1 MIDPKDLE
9 NAKKRLRSYLNPS
22 IRGPNTE
29 AILEALA
36 TGAAHLITNV
46 EAVND
51 QLYIATAQGR
61 YLDQRLGDRNITR
74 PDNVGLS
81 DDVFRALGIEI
92 SNRKQVRDL
101 ILQILRV
108 IYGEEFTRA
117 TVDATEFEP
126 YNLKDGDNLIVQYD
140 DQEPI
145 EIFFNSSQFTNINAA
160 TSQEIADSIT
170 REIRR
175 LGRIGSAIS
184 RDDGFGFFTQLISET
199 DGPSSSVKVLGGS
212 AQNKLKFP
220 QIKPTSGLATTQW
233 TFQIEP
239 GGIIRLIW
247 SGGPNP
253 SIGKVGV
260 GDYVNIFGTAF
271 DDRNKGTYTVTRV
284 QSGTVGNAFV
294 EFLNVNGVAETQLQ
308 GSTEGVLFF
317 NPQRFTINSKNNFA
331 SLFQVSPGVL
341 EIFLPATT
349 KVVRRE
355 RLGAAHIQETI
366 PAIDEDFG
374 PYIWDPSKT
383 FLIAQPEANTTQE
396 VNSSS
401 LNIIEVDNSSDIP
414 DEFGFLIFG
423 FGTELEEG
431 PVPYISRPSSNTVI
445 IDPSYVFKN
454 NHVVGTNVSLV
465 AQNSS
470 YEPDRD
476 GTDYPFYI
484 TDIVTGR
491 VYAQE
496 LINLVAAT
504 GINVVI
510 TILYPGDEGL
520 GKWGDEQN
528 SEKFFIWGDD
538 LV

>member
-1 MIDPKDLE
+1 MADQKDLE

-29 AILEALA
+29 AVLESLA

-81 DDVFRALGIEI
+81 DDVFRNLGIEI

-117 TVDATEFEP
+117 TVDSTEFQL
-126 YNLKDGDNLIVQYD
+126 YNLADGDNLIIQYD
-140 DQEPI
+140 DQEPV
-145 EIFFNSSQFTNINAA
+145 EIVFEPSQFTNISAA
-160 TSQEIADSIT
+160 TAQEIADYIT

-175 LGRIGSAIS
+175 LGRRGSAIS
-184 RDDGFGFFTQLISET
+184 RDDGFGFFVQLISET
-199 DGPSSSVKVLGGS
+199 DGPSSSVRVLGGS

-220 QIKPTSGLATTQW
+220 RIKPTSGLAATQW

-239 GGIIRLIW
+239 GGIVRLIW

-253 SIGKVGV
+253 SLGKVSV

-271 DDRNKGTYTVTRV
+271 EDANKGTYTITAV
-284 QSGTVGNAFV
+284 QSGNVGDAFV
-294 EFLNVNGVAETQLQ
+294 EFLNVNGVSETQLQ
-308 GSTEGVLFF
+308 GSVDGVLFF
-317 NPQRFTINSKNNFA
+317 DPERFTINSKNNFA
-331 SLFQVSPGVL
+331 SVFQVSPGVL

-355 RLGAAHIQETI
+355 RIGAAHIQETVA
-366 PAIDEDFG
+366 AIDEDFG
-374 PYIWDPSKT
+374 PHIWDPSVT
-383 FLIAQPEANTTQE
+383 FLIAQPEANLTQT
-396 VNSSS
+396 VDSSS
-401 LNIIEVDNSSDIP
+401 LNIIQVDDSSEIP

-423 FGTELEEG
+423 FGSEMQEG
-431 PVPYISRPSSNTVI
+431 PVPYISRPSSNTLI
-445 IDPSYVFKN
+445 IDPAYSFKN
-454 NHVVGTNVSLV
+454 THPPGTNVSLV

-470 YEPDRD
+470 YEPSRD

-520 GKWGDEQN
+520 GKWGDEEN

-538 LV
+538 LA